1 MKKLILIANDLES
14 TGKTTTT
21 HVLSEYLERKGIKNQ
36 IVATD
41 VHAGPSCQGQ
51 PLLDLNDGVTASDFI
66 SMLDKWGTVII
77 DLHSD
82 GGAAVLGEIFQE
94 EEIGCVLSE
103 IEAELTIVIP
113 ANEEAEGYERMVE
126 IAEVFNDDADY
137 IVVHT
142 PMTAEIDGSY
152 EHSEA
157 AKALDYL
164 GSVEVE
170 MPEFDSEYMKT
181 LEELGLTLGSALAN
195 RKALPR
201 HLATEVHAWELA
213 FAEEFIGAD
222 EFLLPGSGVAT
233 SSPYRKVKKQGVAL
247 AS

>member
-1 MKKLILIANDLES
+1 MKKLILIANDFEAA
-14 TGKTTTT
+14 GKTTTT
-21 HVLSEYLERKGIKNQ
+21 HVLSEYLIRKGIKNK

-41 VHAGPSCQGQ
+41 VHAGPAREGE

-66 SMLDKWGTVII
+66 SMLDKWGTVIL

-94 EEIGCVLSE
+94 EEIGNVLSE

-113 ANEEAEGYERMVE
+113 ANEEAEGYEKMVE

-142 PMTAEIDGSY
+142 PMTADIDAAY

-164 GSVEVE
+164 GCVEVE
-170 MPEFDSEYMKT
+170 MPEFDTDALKM
-181 LEELGLTLGSALAN
+181 LEEHGMSLGTALAN
-195 RKALPR
+195 RKDLPR
-201 HLATEVHAWELA
+201 HLAGEVHSWELA

-222 EFLLPGSGVAT
+222 EFLQPGSGVAT
-233 SSPYRKVKKQGVAL
+233 ASPYRKVKKQGIAL

>member
-14 TGKTTTT
+14 TGKTTTS
-21 HVLSEYLERKGIKNQ
+21 HVMSEYLDRKGIKNK
-36 IVATD
+36 IVSTD
-41 VHAGPSCQGQ
+41 IHAGPSCEDQ

-66 SMLDKWGTVII
+66 SMLDNWGTVIL

-113 ANEEAEGYERMVE
+113 ANEEAEGYEKMVE

-142 PMTAEIDGSY
+142 PMVAELDGSY

-164 GSVEVE
+164 GCVEVE
-170 MPEFDSEYMKT
+170 MPEFDSSAMKM
-181 LEELGLTLGSALAN
+181 LDELGMSLGSALAN
-195 RKALPR
+195 RKSLPR
-201 HLATEVHAWELA
+201 HLAGEVHEWELA

-233 SSPYRKVKKQGVAL
+233 SSPYRKVKKKGVAL